1 MVVLNP
7 NVIYVYRQYF
17 NLRRI
22 NAYSLTN
29 IFMWDQSITYVCRVE
44 SLMAILRLNH
54 PWQASSAISSFSF
67 LKVEWDLEGI

>member
-1 MVVLNP
+1 MKMVVLNP

-29 IFMWDQSITYVCRVE
+29 IFM
-44 SLMAILRLNH
+44 
-54 PWQASSAISSFSF
+54 
-67 LKVEWDLEGI
+67 